1 MTPPR
6 FRVSYGD
13 EDYLFSEGDR
23 RQFGRDDDVCAI
35 PIWEEIRRTAVSKV
49 AGELWCMDNEMW
61 LRNVSTAHELEVAGP
76 DGPPQYLPVRRPD
89 ERGAARSIPVPTA
102 RISAPSTG
110 PWYLTVE
117 RLGSVLQAGIDDRP
131 SQQDTL
137 TTRLGPVPPQL
148 RVVAAALCQPV
159 LNLNRPPAS
168 YDEVA
173 KALGITQ
180 RQARRRIEELV
191 THYRA
196 QLPELSED
204 HRRTD
209 PLYAEVARLLVRRRC
224 ITVDDLEALGSTSS

>member
-1 MTPPR
+1 MTPPL
-6 FRVSYGD
+6 FKVSYGD
-13 EDYLFSEGDR
+13 EDYLFGDGDR
-23 RQFGRDDDVCAI
+23 RRFGRDDEACAI
-35 PIWEEIRRTAVSKV
+35 PIWEEILRTAVSAV

-102 RISAPSTG
+102 RVSAPSTG
-110 PWYLTVE
+110 SWFLTIE
-117 RLGSVLQAGIDDRP
+117 QLRPVLQVGATEQP
-131 SQQDTL
+131 SQPHTL

-148 RVVAAALCQPV
+148 QAVAAALCQPM
-159 LNLNRPPAS
+159 LTLNRSPAS

-173 KALGITQ
+173 KALGITP

-191 THYRA
+191 NHYRA

-204 HRRTD
+204 HRRSD
-209 PLYAEVARLLVRRRC
+209 PLYAEVARLLVRRRR
-224 ITVDDLEALGSTSS
+224 ITVDDLESLRSTSS

>member
-1 MTPPR
+1 MTPPL
-6 FRVSYGD
+6 FKVSYGD
-13 EDYLFSEGDR
+13 EDYLFGDGDR
-23 RQFGRDDDVCAI
+23 RRFGRDDDACAI

-110 PWYLTVE
+110 TWYLTVE
-117 RLGSVLQAGIDDRP
+117 RLGSA
-131 SQQDTL
+131 QQVGAADPAQPNTL
-137 TTRLGPVPPQL
+137 TTRLGPVPPPL
-148 RVVAAALCQPV
+148 RAVAAALCQPV
-159 LNLNRPPAS
+159 LTLNRPPAS

-173 KALGITQ
+173 RALGITP

-191 THYRA
+191 NHYRA

-209 PLYAEVARLLVRRRC
+209 PLYTEVARLLVRRRR
-224 ITVDDLEALGSTSS
+224 ITVDDLEALRSTSP

>member
-1 MTPPR
+1 MTPPL
-6 FRVSYGD
+6 FKVSYGD
-13 EDYLFSEGDR
+13 EDYLFGDGDR
-23 RQFGRDDDVCAI
+23 RRFGRDDEACAI

-49 AGELWCMDNEMW
+49 AGELWCMDNEIW
-61 LRNVSTAHELEVAGP
+61 LRNMSTAHELEVAGP

-89 ERGAARSIPVPTA
+89 ERGAARSIPAPTA

-117 RLGSVLQAGIDDRP
+117 RLRPVRQVGVPDQP
-131 SQQDTL
+131 SQQNTR
-137 TTRLGPVPPQL
+137 TTRLGPVPAQL

-159 LNLNRPPAS
+159 LMLNRPPAS

-191 THYRA
+191 NHYRA
-196 QLPELSED
+196 RLPELSED
-204 HRRTD
+204 HRRSD

-224 ITVDDLEALGSTSS
+224 ITVDDLTSLRLASS

>member
-1 MTPPR
+1 MTPPL
-6 FRVSYGD
+6 FKVSYSD

-102 RISAPSTG
+102 TISAPSTG
-110 PWYLTVE
+110 QWLLTVE
-117 RLGSVLQAGIDDRP
+117 QIGSVLRVGLADP
-131 SQQDTL
+131 SSQPNTV

-204 HRRTD
+204 HRRSD

-224 ITVDDLEALGSTSS
+224 ITVDDLEALRSTSS

>member
-1 MTPPR
+1 MTPPL
-6 FRVSYGD
+6 FKVSYGD
-13 EDYLFSEGDR
+13 EDDLFGDGDR
-23 RQFGRDDDVCAI
+23 RQFGRDDEVCAI

-61 LRNVSTAHELEVAGP
+61 LRNVSTAHELEVAGL
-76 DGPPQYLPVRRPD
+76 DGPPQYLPVRGPG

-110 PWYLTVE
+110 SCYLTVE
-117 RLGSVLQAGIDDRP
+117 RLGSDQPVGVADRP
-131 SQQDTL
+131 SEQRTQTA
-137 TTRLGPVPPQL
+137 RLGPVPPQL
-148 RVVAAALCQPV
+148 RAVAAALCQPV
-159 LNLNRPPAS
+159 LTLNRPPAS

-191 THYRA
+191 NHYRT

-204 HRRTD
+204 HRRSD
-209 PLYAEVARLLVRRRC
+209 PLYAEVARLLVRRRR
-224 ITVDDLEALGSTSS
+224 ITVDDLESLRSTSA

>member
-1 MTPPR
+1 MTPPL
-6 FRVSYGD
+6 FKVSYGD
-13 EDYLFSEGDR
+13 EDYLFGDGDR
-23 RQFGRDDDVCAI
+23 RRFGRDDEACAI

-110 PWYLTVE
+110 TWFLTVE
-117 RLGSVLQAGIDDRP
+117 RLGPSVRSGSADQP
-131 SQQDTL
+131 SEQL

-148 RVVAAALCQPV
+148 QAVAAALCQPV
-159 LNLNRPPAS
+159 LTLNRPPAS

-191 THYRA
+191 NHYRA

-204 HRRTD
+204 HRRSD
-209 PLYAEVARLLVRRRC
+209 PLYSEVARLLVRRRR
-224 ITVDDLEALGSTSS
+224 ITVDDLESLRLASP

>member
-1 MTPPR
+1 MTPPL
-6 FRVSYGD
+6 FKVSYSD
-13 EDYLFSEGDR
+13 EDYLFGDGDR
-23 RQFGRDDDVCAI
+23 RRFGRDDEVCAI

-61 LRNVSTAHELEVAGP
+61 VRNVSTAHELEVAGL

-102 RISAPSTG
+102 TISAPSTG
-110 PWYLTVE
+110 TWYLTVE
-117 RLGSVLQAGIDDRP
+117 RLRP
-131 SQQDTL
+131 IGQVGAADQSSHQNTL

-148 RVVAAALCQPV
+148 QSVAAALCQPV
-159 LNLNRPPAS
+159 LMLNRPPAS

-191 THYRA
+191 NHYRT

-204 HRRTD
+204 HRRRD
-209 PLYAEVARLLVRRRC
+209 PLYTEVARLLVRRRRV
-224 ITVDDLEALGSTSS
+224 TADDLESLRSTSS

>member
-1 MTPPR
+1 MTPPL
-6 FRVSYGD
+6 FKVSYSD
-13 EDYLFSEGDR
+13 EEYLFSDGDR
-23 RQFGRDDDVCAI
+23 RQFGRDDDACAI

-110 PWYLTVE
+110 TWYLTVE
-117 RLGSVLQAGIDDRP
+117 RLRPVLPVGAADQP
-131 SQQDTL
+131 SQRNAL
-137 TTRLGPVPPQL
+137 TTRLGPVPPPL
-148 RVVAAALCQPV
+148 RAVAAALCEPV
-159 LNLNRPPAS
+159 LVLNRPPAS

-191 THYRA
+191 NHYRS
-196 QLPELSED
+196 QLPDLSED
-204 HRRTD
+204 HRRGD
-209 PLYAEVARLLVRRRC
+209 PLYTEVARLLVRRRRV
-224 ITVDDLEALGSTSS
+224 TMDDLESLRSTSS

>member
-1 MTPPR
+1 MTPPL
-6 FRVSYGD
+6 FKVSYGD
-13 EDYLFSEGDR
+13 EDYLFGDGDR
-23 RQFGRDDDVCAI
+23 RRFGRDDEACAI

-110 PWYLTVE
+110 TWQLTVE
-117 RLGSVLQAGIDDRP
+117 RLRPVGQVGSADQP
-131 SQQDTL
+131 SEQL

-148 RVVAAALCQPV
+148 QAVAAALCQPV
-159 LNLNRPPAS
+159 LTLNRPPAS

-196 QLPELSED
+196 QLPDLSED
-204 HRRTD
+204 HRRSD
-209 PLYAEVARLLVRRRC
+209 PLYSEVARLLVRRRR
-224 ITVDDLEALGSTSS
+224 ITVDDLEALRMASP

>member
-1 MTPPR
+1 M
-6 FRVSYGD
+6 D
-13 EDYLFSEGDR
+13 EDFLLGDGDR
-23 RQFGRDDDVCAI
+23 RRFGRDDEACAI

-49 AGELWCMDNEMW
+49 VGELWCMDNEMW

-110 PWYLTVE
+110 TWYLTVE
-117 RLGSVLQAGIDDRP
+117 RLAPGIQVGAADQP
-131 SQQDTL
+131 SQNTL
-137 TTRLGPVPPQL
+137 TTRLGPVPPPL
-148 RVVAAALCQPV
+148 RAVAAALCQPV
-159 LNLNRPPAS
+159 LTLNRPPAS

-173 KALGITQ
+173 KALGITP

-191 THYRA
+191 NHYRA

-204 HRRTD
+204 HRRAD
-209 PLYAEVARLLVRRRC
+209 PLYTEVARLLVRRRR
-224 ITVDDLEALGSTSS
+224 ITVDDLEALRSTSP

>member
-1 MTPPR
+1 MTPPL
-6 FRVSYGD
+6 FQVSYGD
-13 EDYLFSEGDR
+13 EKYLFSEGDR

-35 PIWEEIRRTAVSKV
+35 PIWEEIRRTVVSKV

-61 LRNVSTAHELEVAGP
+61 LRNVSTAHELEVAGV

-110 PWYLTVE
+110 SWFLTVE
-117 RLGSVLQAGIDDRP
+117 QLGSALEVGAGDPP
-131 SQQDTL
+131 SATDTL

-148 RVVAAALCQPV
+148 LAVAAALCRPV

-173 KALGITQ
+173 RTLGITQ

-191 THYRA
+191 NHYRA

-204 HRRTD
+204 HRRSD
-209 PLYAEVARLLVRRRC
+209 PLYAEVARLLVRRRR
-224 ITVDDLEALGSTSS
+224 ITVDDLETLRSTSS

>member
-1 MTPPR
+1 MTPPL
-6 FRVSYGD
+6 FKVSYGD
-13 EDYLFSEGDR
+13 EDYLFGDGDR
-23 RQFGRDDDVCAI
+23 RQFGRDDDACAI

-110 PWYLTVE
+110 TWHLTVE
-117 RLGSVLQAGIDDRP
+117 RLGSDHQVGAAEPAQP
-131 SQQDTL
+131 NTL
-137 TTRLGPVPPQL
+137 TTRLGPVPPLL
-148 RVVAAALCQPV
+148 RAVAAALCQPV
-159 LNLNRPPAS
+159 LTLNRPPAS

-173 KALGITQ
+173 KALGITP

-191 THYRA
+191 NHYRA

-209 PLYAEVARLLVRRRC
+209 PLYTEVARLLVRRRR
-224 ITVDDLEALGSTSS
+224 ITVDDLEALRSTSP

>member
-1 MTPPR
+1 MTPPL
-6 FRVSYGD
+6 FKVSYGD
-13 EDYLFSEGDR
+13 EDYLFGDGDR
-23 RQFGRDDDVCAI
+23 RQFGRDDDACAI

-110 PWYLTVE
+110 TWYLTVE
-117 RLGSVLQAGIDDRP
+117 RLGSD
-131 SQQDTL
+131 QQVGAAEPAQPNTL
-137 TTRLGPVPPQL
+137 TTRLGPVPTPL

-159 LNLNRPPAS
+159 LTLNRPPAS

-173 KALGITQ
+173 KALGITP

-191 THYRA
+191 NHYRA

-209 PLYAEVARLLVRRRC
+209 PLYTEVARLLVRRRR
-224 ITVDDLEALGSTSS
+224 ITVDDLEALGSTSP